1 MTFDPERLPAIR
13 SLVRQRTEEDRGLL
27 TSILEE
33 VNQLKVNTVTI
44 QPRNTNS
51 ISLVAADGGNNRLQF
66 NPYLL
71 QVVRIV
77 DSNGAERFLDVISP
91 TTDPSVIDEHN
102 FANDTPLA
110 RLLTDLGL
118 SSVRQLSTM
127 VPQGTP
133 RGSGWTLVYRDLC
146 EWAVLYELICYRD
159 WGSSTLIVHDG
170 LLRTKI
176 FAGDLFVQ
184 MYAKIRDAIERV
196 RNKTRVDIFLVG
208 IAKHSEVLSR
218 YRMAMAL
225 AEVFPAGA
233 SLYTKVPIELQEK
246 VYTWPEYTRLPDET
260 NPDVEAPKF
269 NMGSMYLVRFGTRTG
284 DPVWTVDLLAS
295 QDSRAQEVFG
305 SLVSDAQLG
314 FPVAF
319 YPHCLQEADRYAQV
333 VDLDLAI
340 LQDTLVEA
348 VREQVAPDRRGTF
361 DAVQL
366 ETIDPAAKRYA

>member
-1 MTFDPERLPAIR
+1 MFDPERLPEVR
-13 SLVRQRTEEDRGLL
+13 RLVRKRTESDRDLL
-27 TSILEE
+27 TDVLDE
-33 VNQLKVNTVTI
+33 VNHLKANVVTI

-91 TTDPSVIDEHN
+91 TTDPSTIDEHN

-110 RLLTDLGL
+110 KLLTDLGL
-118 SSVRQLSTM
+118 SSIRDLSPM
-127 VPQGTP
+127 IPSGAP
-133 RGSGWTLVYRDLC
+133 RGAGWTLVYRDLC
-146 EWAVLYELICYRD
+146 EWAVLYELICYRE

-170 LLRTKI
+170 LLRTKV

-184 MYAKIRDAIERV
+184 MYAKIREAIDRV
-196 RNKTRVDIFLVG
+196 ARTARVNIFLVG
-208 IAKHSEVLSR
+208 IAKHSEVLTR
-218 YRMAMAL
+218 YRMAMSL
-225 AEVFPAGA
+225 ADVFPPGPQ
-233 SLYTKVPIELQEK
+233 LYAAVPIELQEK
-246 VYTWPEYTRLPDET
+246 VYTWPEYVRMPDDNAT
-260 NPDVEAPKF
+260 DVEAPKY
-269 NMGSMYLVRFGTRTG
+269 NMGSMYLVRFGTRVG
-284 DPVWTVDLLAS
+284 DPVLTVDLLAC
-295 QDSRAQEVFG
+295 QDQKAQQVFG

-319 YPHCLQEADRYAQV
+319 YPHCLQEADRHAQV

-340 LQDTLVEA
+340 LQDTLVET
-348 VREQVAPDRRGTF
+348 VRGQVRPDRRPVF

-366 ETIDPAAKRYA
+366 ETIDPAARRYS